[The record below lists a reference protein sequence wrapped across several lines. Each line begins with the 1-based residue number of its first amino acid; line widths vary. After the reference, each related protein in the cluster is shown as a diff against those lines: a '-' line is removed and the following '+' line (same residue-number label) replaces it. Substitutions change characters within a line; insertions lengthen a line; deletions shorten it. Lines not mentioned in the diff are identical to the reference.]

1 MSCHKTSDNKH
12 FDCPPRM
19 DDGRHFTDY
28 RTNCHI
34 NNLVRSN
41 NAISNSH
48 QYRMFLTHNGE
59 RLMNLNRAYA
69 TQKNNCGDCDE
80 TMLPEQTSTS
90 CDANSCNTQMRN
102 PSGLGNGRNN
112 GSNSDCENL
121 SKNVRKNNL
130 SSCCA
135 NSNDLFNYY
144 NHADT
149 LAQGNSGKRNT
160 VPSGGKVMQGGDPEP
175 FNL

>member
-28 RTNCHI
+28 RSNCHI

-59 RLMNLNRAYA
+59 RLINLNRAYT

-80 TMLPEQTSTS
+80 TMLPEQSTTS
-90 CDANSCNTQMRN
+90 CNGNSCNTQIKTS
-102 PSGLGNGRNN
+102 SGLGNG
-112 GSNSDCENL
+112 GF
-121 SKNVRKNNL
+121 
-130 SSCCA
+130 
-135 NSNDLFNYY
+135 LFR
-144 NHADT
+144 
-149 LAQGNSGKRNT
+149 SGVTPIWNPIGALT
-160 VPSGGKVMQGGDPEP
+160 TGPILYP
-175 FNL
+175 

>member
-28 RTNCHI
+28 RSNCHI

-90 CDANSCNTQMRN
+90 CDGKFMQY
-102 PSGLGNGRNN
+102 
-112 GSNSDCENL
+112 SNENFIWAWKWKKL
-121 SKNVRKNNL
+121 RFK
-130 SSCCA
+130 
-135 NSNDLFNYY
+135 F
-144 NHADT
+144 
-149 LAQGNSGKRNT
+149 
-160 VPSGGKVMQGGDPEP
+160 
-175 FNL
+175 